1 MGVNVALIRRRLG
14 YIYEVVTRKALGP
27 LGLSRFGFVGKDAK
41 VYKPLLLGSD
51 LSGVSVGTNSI
62 IHKGAR
68 LQTFPT
74 REYPRPKISI
84 GDNCYIGYFLS
95 VLSGADVIIGNDVLI
110 ASNVLI
116 ASENH
121 GMDPECGIPYMD
133 QALSSSPVSIGDG
146 CWIGERVIV
155 LPGVSI
161 GAGAIIGAASVVS
174 KDIPAHTIALGSP
187 ARVVK
192 KYDFDLHRWVKI
204 S

>member
-1 MGVNVALIRRRLG
+1 MGVNAALIRRRLG

-27 LGLSRFGFVGKDAK
+27 LSLSRFGFVGKDAK

-62 IHKGAR
+62 IQKGAR

>member
-1 MGVNVALIRRRLG
+1 M
-14 YIYEVVTRKALGP
+14 
-27 LGLSRFGFVGKDAK
+27 
-41 VYKPLLLGSD
+41 
-51 LSGVSVGTNSI
+51 
-62 IHKGAR
+62 
-68 LQTFPT
+68 
-74 REYPRPKISI
+74 
-84 GDNCYIGYFLS
+84 
-95 VLSGADVIIGNDVLI
+95 LI

-133 QALSSSPVSIGDG
+133 QELSSSPVSIGDG
-146 CWIGERVIV
+146 CWIGERVTV

-174 KDIPAHTIALGSP
+174 KDIPAHSIALGSP
-187 ARVVK
+187 AKVVK